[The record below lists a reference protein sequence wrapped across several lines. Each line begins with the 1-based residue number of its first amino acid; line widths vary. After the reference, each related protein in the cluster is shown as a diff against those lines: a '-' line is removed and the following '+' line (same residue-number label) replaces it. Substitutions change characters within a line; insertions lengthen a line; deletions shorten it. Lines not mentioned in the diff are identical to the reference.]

1 MNRYLASHVAGLPP
15 SGIRKFFD
23 LVATMKDVISLGVG
37 EPDFVT
43 PWTVRESGI
52 FSLEQGQTMYTSNA
66 GLLEL
71 REELSHHLSKTLGL
85 CYDPATEILITAGAS
100 EAVDLVMRAVLEPG
114 DVVLVPDP
122 SYVSYAP
129 CAILAGASVRY
140 IPTHAKEDFRL
151 RVEDLNEVYTPK
163 AKLLVLSYPNNPT
176 GAIMRREDLIP
187 IADFVAKHD
196 LLVLADDIY
205 SDLTYE
211 GRHVSFASLPGM
223 HDRTL
228 FVSGFSKSYAM
239 TGWRIGYVAGH
250 ADLISGLTKIH
261 QYTML
266 CAPITGQFA
275 ALEAL
280 RSASEAKDEMVTAY
294 DSATSPHG
302 SRFPADG
309 ARLFRTLRCL
319 LCLSRYFE
327 NKFILRNVCR
337 RTLKGRKSSCRSRD
351 RFWPFWRRIYSLFL
365 CLFHRA
371 TSGSSHTDYELCG
384 AQVEQS
390 LELQETANKQAHRS
404 FRSACLLFVTINC

>member
-71 REELSHHLSKTLGL
+71 REELSHHLAKSLGL
-85 CYDPATEILITAGAS
+85 SYDPAKEILITSGAS
-100 EAVDLVMRAVLEPG
+100 EAVDLVMRTVLEPG

-140 IPTHAKEDFRL
+140 VPTHAKEDFRL
-151 RVEDLNEVYTPK
+151 RVEDLNQVYTPK

-205 SDLTYE
+205 SDLTYD

-250 ADLISGLTKIH
+250 PDLIDGLTRIH

-266 CAPITGQFA
+266 CAPIMGQIA

-280 RSASEAKDEMVTAY
+280 RSASEAKADMVTAY
-294 DSATSPHG
+294 DRRRRLMVHG
-302 SRFPADG
+302 FRQMGLDCFEPLGAFYVFPDISKTNLSSETFAEELLKEEKVAVVPG
-309 ARLFRTLRCL
+309 TAFGPSGEGYIRCSYAYSTEQL
-319 LCLSRYFE
+319 QEAL
-327 NKFILRNVCR
+327 
-337 RTLKGRKSSCRSRD
+337 
-351 RFWPFWRRIYSLFL
+351 RRITHF
-365 CLFHRA
+365 
-371 TSGSSHTDYELCG
+371 
-384 AQVEQS
+384 VERRLS
-390 LELQETANKQAHRS
+390 KL
-404 FRSACLLFVTINC
+404 

>member
-23 LVATMKDVISLGVG
+23 LVATMKDVVSLGVG

-43 PWTVRESGI
+43 PWAVRESGI

-71 REELSHHLSKTLGL
+71 REELSHHLSVSLGL
-85 CYDPATEILITAGAS
+85 SYDPAHEILITAGAS

-140 IPTHAKEDFRL
+140 VPTHAKEDFRL
-151 RVEDLNEVYTPK
+151 RVEDLIQVYTPK

-176 GAIMRREDLIP
+176 GAIMRREDLLP

-205 SDLTYE
+205 SDLTYD
-211 GRHVSFASLPGM
+211 GKHVSFASLPGM

-228 FVSGFSKSYAM
+228 FVSGFSKAYAM

-261 QYTML
+261 QYTLL
-266 CAPITGQFA
+266 CAPIMGQIA

-280 RSASEAKDEMVTAY
+280 RSATEAKRDMVTAY
-294 DSATSPHG
+294 DRRRRLMVHG
-302 SRFPADG
+302 FRQMGLECFEPLGAFYVFPDISKTNLSSEAFAEELLKEEKVAVVPG
-309 ARLFRTLRCL
+309 TAFGPSGEGYIRCSYAYSIEQL
-319 LCLSRYFE
+319 QE
-327 NKFILRNVCR
+327 A
-337 RTLKGRKSSCRSRD
+337 LKRITNFVERK
-351 RFWPFWRRIYSLFL
+351 LN
-365 CLFHRA
+365 
-371 TSGSSHTDYELCG
+371 
-384 AQVEQS
+384 EQS
-390 LELQETANKQAHRS
+390 N
-404 FRSACLLFVTINC
+404 I

>member
-1 MNRYLASHVAGLPP
+1 MNRYLASHVANMPP

-23 LVATMKDVISLGVG
+23 LVSTMKDVISLGVG

-43 PWTVRESGI
+43 PWTVCESGI

-66 GLLEL
+66 GLFEL
-71 REELSHHLSKTLGL
+71 REELSYHLSKTLGL
-85 CYDPATEILITAGAS
+85 SYDPHTEILITAGAS

-114 DVVLVPDP
+114 DVVLVPNP

-129 CAILAGASVRY
+129 CATLAGATVHY

-151 RVEDLNEVYTPK
+151 RVEDLEHAYTPK

-176 GAIMRREDLIP
+176 GAIMTREDLLP

-205 SDLTYE
+205 SDLTYD
-211 GRHVSFASLPGM
+211 GTHVSFASLPGM

-266 CAPITGQFA
+266 CAPIMGQFA

-280 RSASEAKDEMVTAY
+280 RSAADAKQDMVDAYNRRRRLMVHGFRQMGLDCFEPLGAFYVFPDISKTNLSSEEFAEELLKEESVAVVPGTAFGP
-294 DSATSPHG
+294 SGEGHI
-302 SRFPADG
+302 
-309 ARLFRTLRCL
+309 RC
-319 LCLSRYFE
+319 SYA
-327 NKFILRNVCR
+327 
-337 RTLKGRKSSCRSRD
+337 
-351 RFWPFWRRIYSLFL
+351 YS
-365 CLFHRA
+365 
-371 TSGSSHTDYELCG
+371 T
-384 AQVEQS
+384 EQ
-390 LELQETANKQAHRS
+390 LQEALKRITR
-404 FRSACLLFVTINC
+404 FVERRLSKL

>member
-23 LVATMKDVISLGVG
+23 LVSTMKDVISLGVG

-66 GLLEL
+66 GLFEL
-71 REELSHHLSKTLGL
+71 REELSHHLTKSLGL
-85 CYDPATEILITAGAS
+85 SYDPSTEILITAGAS
-100 EAVDLVMRAVLEPG
+100 EAVDLVMRAVLEQG

-140 IPTHAKEDFRL
+140 VPTHAKDDFRL
-151 RVEDLNEVYTPK
+151 RVEDLSQVYTPK

-205 SDLTYE
+205 SDLTYN

-250 ADLISGLTKIH
+250 PDLIDGLTRIH

-266 CAPITGQFA
+266 CAPIMGQIA

-280 RSASEAKDEMVTAY
+280 RSASEAKNDMVTAY
-294 DSATSPHG
+294 DRRRRLMVHG
-302 SRFPADG
+302 FRQMGLDCFEPLGAFYVFPDISKTNLSSETFAEELLKEEKVAVVPG
-309 ARLFRTLRCL
+309 TAFGPSGEGYIRCSYAYSTEQL
-319 LCLSRYFE
+319 QEAL
-327 NKFILRNVCR
+327 
-337 RTLKGRKSSCRSRD
+337 
-351 RFWPFWRRIYSLFL
+351 RRITHF
-365 CLFHRA
+365 
-371 TSGSSHTDYELCG
+371 
-384 AQVEQS
+384 VERRLS
-390 LELQETANKQAHRS
+390 KL
-404 FRSACLLFVTINC
+404 

>member
-71 REELSHHLSKTLGL
+71 REELSHHLINSLGL
-85 CYDPATEILITAGAS
+85 CYDPVTEILITSGAS

-140 IPTHAKEDFRL
+140 VPTHAKEDFRL
-151 RVEDLNEVYTPK
+151 RVEDLNQVYTPK

-176 GAIMRREDLIP
+176 GAIMRREDLLP
-187 IADFVAKHD
+187 IAEFVTKHD

-205 SDLTYE
+205 SDLTYD

-250 ADLISGLTKIH
+250 ANLISGLTKIH

-266 CAPITGQFA
+266 CAPIMGQIA

-280 RSASEAKDEMVTAY
+280 RSATEAKNDMVTAY
-294 DSATSPHG
+294 DRRRRFMVHG
-302 SRFPADG
+302 FRQMGLDCFEPLGAFYVFPDISRTNLSSEAFAEELLKEEKVAVVPGTAFG
-309 ARLFRTLRCL
+309 PSGEGYIRC
-319 LCLSRYFE
+319 SYA
-327 NKFILRNVCR
+327 
-337 RTLKGRKSSCRSRD
+337 
-351 RFWPFWRRIYSLFL
+351 YSM
-365 CLFHRA
+365 
-371 TSGSSHTDYELCG
+371 
-384 AQVEQS
+384 EQ
-390 LELQETANKQAHRS
+390 LQEALKRIAS
-404 FRSACLLFVTINC
+404 FVERRLSKV

>member
-71 REELSHHLSKTLGL
+71 REELSHHLTRSLGL
-85 CYDPATEILITAGAS
+85 SYDPATEILITTGAS
-100 EAVDLVMRAVLEPG
+100 EAVDLVMRAVLELG

-140 IPTHAKEDFRL
+140 VPTHAKEDFRL
-151 RVEDLNEVYTPK
+151 RVEDLNQEYTPK

-205 SDLTYE
+205 SDLTYD

-266 CAPITGQFA
+266 CAPIMGQIA

-280 RSASEAKDEMVTAY
+280 RSASEAKNDMVTAY
-294 DSATSPHG
+294 DRRRRLMVHG
-302 SRFPADG
+302 FRQMGLACFEPLGAFYVFPDISKTNLSSETFAEELLKEEKVAVVPG
-309 ARLFRTLRCL
+309 TAFGPSGEGYIRC
-319 LCLSRYFE
+319 SYA
-327 NKFILRNVCR
+327 
-337 RTLKGRKSSCRSRD
+337 
-351 RFWPFWRRIYSLFL
+351 YS
-365 CLFHRA
+365 
-371 TSGSSHTDYELCG
+371 T
-384 AQVEQS
+384 EQ
-390 LELQETANKQAHRS
+390 LQEALKRITH
-404 FRSACLLFVTINC
+404 FVERRLSKL

>member
-1 MNRYLASHVAGLPP
+1 MNRYLASHVATLPP

-71 REELSHHLSKTLGL
+71 REELSHHLTKSLGL
-85 CYDPATEILITAGAS
+85 TYDPSNEILITAGAS

-140 IPTHAKEDFRL
+140 VPTHAVNDFRL
-151 RVEDLNEVYTPK
+151 RVEDLNQVYTPK

-205 SDLTYE
+205 SDLTYD
-211 GRHVSFASLPGM
+211 GRHVSFASIPGM

-250 ADLISGLTKIH
+250 PDLIDGLTRIH

-266 CAPITGQFA
+266 CAPIMGQIA

-280 RSASEAKDEMVTAY
+280 RSASEAKNDMVTAY
-294 DSATSPHG
+294 DRRRRLMVHG
-302 SRFPADG
+302 FRQMGLDCFEPLGAFYVFPDISKTNLSSETFAEELLKEEKVAVVPG
-309 ARLFRTLRCL
+309 TAFGPSGEGYIRCSYAYSTEQL
-319 LCLSRYFE
+319 QEAL
-327 NKFILRNVCR
+327 
-337 RTLKGRKSSCRSRD
+337 
-351 RFWPFWRRIYSLFL
+351 RRITHF
-365 CLFHRA
+365 
-371 TSGSSHTDYELCG
+371 
-384 AQVEQS
+384 VERRLS
-390 LELQETANKQAHRS
+390 KL
-404 FRSACLLFVTINC
+404 

>member
-1 MNRYLASHVAGLPP
+1 MNRYLASHVVGLPP

-23 LVATMKDVISLGVG
+23 LVSTMKNVISLGVG

-71 REELSHHLSKTLGL
+71 REELSHHLTSTLGL
-85 CYDPATEILITAGAS
+85 SYDPTNEILITTGAS
-100 EAVDLVMRAVLEPG
+100 EAVDLVMRAVLDPG

-151 RVEDLNEVYTPK
+151 RVEDLSQVYTPK

-187 IADFVAKHD
+187 IAEFVAKHD

-205 SDLTYE
+205 SDLTYD
-211 GRHVSFASLPGM
+211 GKHVSFASLPGM

-266 CAPITGQFA
+266 CAPIMGQIA

-280 RSASEAKDEMVTAY
+280 RSASEAKNDMVTAY
-294 DSATSPHG
+294 DRRRRLMVHGFRQMGLDCFEPLGAFYVFPDISKTNLSSEAFATELLKEEQVAVVPGTAFGPSG
-302 SRFPADG
+302 EG
-309 ARLFRTLRCL
+309 YIRC
-319 LCLSRYFE
+319 SYA
-327 NKFILRNVCR
+327 
-337 RTLKGRKSSCRSRD
+337 
-351 RFWPFWRRIYSLFL
+351 YS
-365 CLFHRA
+365 
-371 TSGSSHTDYELCG
+371 T
-384 AQVEQS
+384 EQ
-390 LELQETANKQAHRS
+390 LQEALKRITN
-404 FRSACLLFVTINC
+404 FVERRLSKL